1 MRKFFSRREFLQ
13 SSIAA
18 AALAGMASSN
28 ATSAADAPAASSL
41 PSQVLGKTGVQVPL
55 LGMGTAQMGIARS
68 IEEGVQVLHKALEL
82 GINYFDSAPEFAGYG
97 KAQLQLGHAFKDR
110 RKEVFLTTKCA
121 RNRADEALKLLESNL
136 KEMQTDYTDLVYVH
150 SLGADERDMKTVT
163 GPGGVMEFLQK
174 AKRDGLARFVGVTG
188 HNRADR
194 FLPILKD
201 YDLDVIMNAVNFVD
215 RNTYNFEEKIWP
227 VAAEKNVGLVA
238 MKVFGGS
245 QGNNEHNSK
254 LPLHHHQ
261 LALRYAL
268 SIPGVSCAV
277 VGMKTVEEVQR
288 NVDWVKQFAPLN
300 EQERAQLDGLGKT
313 IAASWKDHLG
323 KVV

>member
-1 MRKFFSRREFLQ
+1 MDKSFSRREFLQ
-13 SSIAA
+13 SSLAA
-18 AALAGMASSN
+18 AAFAGLASKAP
-28 ATSAADAPAASSL
+28 SAAGGPAASSL
-41 PSQVLGKTGVQVPL
+41 PSRVLGKTAVQVPL
-55 LGMGTAQMGIARS
+55 LGFGTAQTGMART
-68 IEEGVQVLHKALEL
+68 IEEGVQVFHKALEL

-97 KAQLQLGHAFKDR
+97 KAQVQLGHAFKDR

-121 RNRADEALKLLESNL
+121 KNKADEALKLLESNL

-163 GPGGVMEFLQK
+163 GPGGVMEFLQT

-215 RNTYNFEEKIWP
+215 RNTYDFEGKIWP

-245 QGNNEHNSK
+245 QGNNQHNSK
-254 LPLHHHQ
+254 LPAEHHQ

-268 SIPGVSCAV
+268 SLPGVSCAV

-288 NVDWVKQFAPLN
+288 NVDWIKQYAPLN
-300 EQERAQLDGLGKT
+300 EQERAQLDTLGKT
-313 IAASWKDHLG
+313 IAAAWKDHLG
-323 KVV
+323 KVA